1 MDGQNENIN
10 QMELLFKISNDVASI
25 MSDLRNFQENYNSD
39 KKDTAERIDDVRK
52 DYEKD
57 MKVMKEAFD
66 ERLKQQDAQIKL
78 LTTYT
83 EALRTEKDKAD
94 AKKWRVVIGFILTGI
109 GGILLGCI
117 PAFLKYLIQTGVK

>member
-83 EALRTEKDKAD
+83 EVLRTEKDKAD